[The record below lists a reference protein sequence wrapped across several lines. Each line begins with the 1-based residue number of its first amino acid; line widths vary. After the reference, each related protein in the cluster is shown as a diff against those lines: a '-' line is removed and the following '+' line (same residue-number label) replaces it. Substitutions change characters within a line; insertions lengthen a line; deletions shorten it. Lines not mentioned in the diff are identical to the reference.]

1 LCCTLTS
8 DEAAAIDALD
18 TGVRGGPDP
27 ESIDTKLFTLRFPT
41 KRGTHLRSELH
52 QRRFHVRSQRFSMLC
67 RSAILACVTLAGVLG
82 TPIGAAAQAIKDV
95 QIPDTPLV
103 LKAQGSFFV
112 GGEKAEQTQGEL
124 GDLGPGGHIAV
135 NQMYVRYMVPQG
147 GDGNVPVVMVHG
159 ATLTGKSWET
169 TPDGRMGW
177 DEYFVRKGHPVYV
190 PDQVGRGRSGFNQAV
205 FNNVRAGSAPA
216 GSLPRWLRFSDEVVW
231 PNFRFGS
238 KPGAPYPDSQFPVTA
253 VDELAK
259 QGVPDVSFGGLPAPN
274 PTLKALSDLAS
285 QVNGAVLMGH
295 SQSGPF
301 PLAAALLNPT
311 AAKGL
316 VLVEPGRCP
325 ATYTDEQIKTLATLP
340 ILVVFGDHRDTPT
353 GIGTLP
359 SWQISFDSCQALI
372 GRLKAA
378 GGQAQMLN
386 PPDRGIRGNSHMIMQ
401 DKNNLQI
408 ADLILQWIDER
419 VSKRSVEKK

>member
-1 LCCTLTS
+1 M
-8 DEAAAIDALD
+8 
-18 TGVRGGPDP
+18 
-27 ESIDTKLFTLRFPT
+27 
-41 KRGTHLRSELH
+41 
-52 QRRFHVRSQRFSMLC
+52 RSQSFLIRRRYSVLFGM
-67 RSAILACVTLAGVLG
+67 VVAGVLSA
-82 TPIGAAAQAIKDV
+82 PIDMLAQALKDV
-95 QIPDTPLV
+95 QTAKKPLV

-112 GGEKAEQTQGEL
+112 GGDRVEQTRVEL
-124 GDLGPGGHIAV
+124 GGLGPEGHIAV

-147 GDGNVPVVMVHG
+147 GERNVPVVMLHG

-177 DEYFVRKGHPVYV
+177 DEYFVRKGYPVYV
-190 PDQVGRGRSGFNQAV
+190 PDQVGRGRSGFNQAP
-205 FNNVRAGSAPA
+205 FNNARAGTTPA
-216 GSLPRWLRFSDEVVW
+216 NTLPTFLRFSDEVVW

-238 KPGAPYPDSQFPVTA
+238 KPGVPYPDSQFPVSS

-259 QGVPDVSFGGLPAPN
+259 QGVPDVSFGGLPRPN
-274 PTLKALSDLAS
+274 PTLKALSDLAT
-285 QVNGAVLMGH
+285 QVSGAVLMGH

-301 PLAAALLNPT
+301 PLEAALLNPP

-325 ATYTDEQIKTLATLP
+325 SNYTADQIKTLATVP

-353 GIGTLP
+353 GISTRP
-359 SWQISFDSCQALI
+359 SWQESFDSCQELI
-372 GRLKAA
+372 RRITAA

-386 PPDRGIRGNSHMIMQ
+386 PRDLGIRGNSHMIMQ

-408 ADLILQWIDER
+408 ADFILKWMDKS
-419 VSKRSVEKK
+419 VGKRSRKSK

>member
-1 LCCTLTS
+1 
-8 DEAAAIDALD
+8 
-18 TGVRGGPDP
+18 
-27 ESIDTKLFTLRFPT
+27 
-41 KRGTHLRSELH
+41 
-52 QRRFHVRSQRFSMLC
+52 M
-67 RSAILACVTLAGVLG
+67 
-82 TPIGAAAQAIKDV
+82 
-95 QIPDTPLV
+95 

-112 GGEKAEQTQGEL
+112 GGEKVEQTQGEL
-124 GDLGPGGHIAV
+124 GDLGPGGHITV

-205 FNNVRAGSAPA
+205 FNNVRAGSAPPA
-216 GSLPRWLRFSDEVVW
+216 NLPRWIRFSDEVVW

-238 KPGAPYPDSQFPVTA
+238 KPGAPFADSQFPVTA
-253 VDELAK
+253 VDELSK
-259 QGVPDVSFGGLPAPN
+259 QGVPDVSFGGVPTPN

-295 SQSGPF
+295 SQSGAF
-301 PLAAALLNPT
+301 PLAAALLNPA

-316 VLVEPGRCP
+316 VLVEPGGCP
-325 ATYTDEQIKTLATLP
+325 PNYTDEQIKTLATLP
-340 ILVVFGDHRDTPT
+340 DSRRSSAITATRRQASGSGPR
-353 GIGTLP
+353 GSSP
-359 SWQISFDSCQALI
+359 SRAVRHSSVASRRPAVRRRCSA
-372 GRLKAA
+372 R
-378 GGQAQMLN
+378 
-386 PPDRGIRGNSHMIMQ
+386 PRRGIRGNSHMIMQ

-408 ADLILQWIDER
+408 ADLILKWIDER
-419 VSKRSVEKK
+419 VSKRSGASK

>member
-1 LCCTLTS
+1 MKIRQSLLCL
-8 DEAAAIDALD
+8 
-18 TGVRGGPDP
+18 P
-27 ESIDTKLFTLRFPT
+27 
-41 KRGTHLRSELH
+41 
-52 QRRFHVRSQRFSMLC
+52 
-67 RSAILACVTLAGVLG
+67 AILIG
-82 TPIGAAAQAIKDV
+82 TAVMAQAIKDV
-95 QIPDTPLV
+95 QTPRTPLV

-112 GGEKAEQTQGEL
+112 GGDKSEQTRVEL
-124 GDLGPGGHIAV
+124 GGLGPEGHIAV
-135 NQMYVRYMVPQG
+135 NQMYVRFMVPQG
-147 GDGNVPVVMVHG
+147 GNRVPVVMVHG

-205 FNNVRAGSAPA
+205 FNNVRAGSTPA
-216 GSLPRWLRFSDEVVW
+216 ANLPNILRFSDESVW

-238 KPGAPYPDSQFPVTA
+238 KPGAPHPDSQFPVTA

-259 QGVPDVSFGGLPAPN
+259 QGVPDLSYGGLPTPN

-285 QVNGAVLMGH
+285 QVGGAVLMGH
-295 SQSGPF
+295 SQSGWF

-311 AAKGL
+311 ATKGL
-316 VLVEPGRCP
+316 VLVEPGRFP
-325 ATYTDEQIKTLATLP
+325 ASYTDEQIKVLATVP

-353 GIGTLP
+353 GISTRP
-359 SWQISFDSCQALI
+359 SWQQSFDSCQELI
-372 GRLKAA
+372 GRLRAA

-419 VSKRSVEKK
+419 VGKRSGRKK